1 MSNFFNK
8 VKNEFVNSDSLM
20 RSSLRQAS
28 ENVKTTAANIAEAAS
43 DSTIVARR
51 ELGDATVS
59 VGSLVARLAT
69 SVSGALRDGEFSEGG
84 LANSFLGSP
93 SGVSA
98 AEAAAASA
106 AASNEDDGETTDI
119 DDEGEDVDKSLG
131 RSVRLPRF
139 LRPAHGAIIVIVGAG
154 PVGLW
159 TALQLKLLRPLWH
172 VAMVER
178 HKNYVRSHILRVSSQ
193 SFERVVPHPE
203 ARAFVARLL
212 GGRAAVSVRT
222 TELERALR
230 AIVIG
235 LGIEFIT
242 GETVRAL
249 PLGAH
254 CNFAWL
260 LPLNQGRGSSNN
272 ASSTSTA
279 SSSVA
284 SPTSGAGANPSTL
297 EPHLNASSNIA
308 GLYSQRLEFLLSRAS
323 VIVGADGARSPC
335 RSILFNSVSGLRD
348 AQSLSFMV
356 HVRYEVSGTTSH
368 LSALQTA
375 AVFNAMGL
383 VGEEYVG
390 KARGTPLITP
400 CTLTLVVS
408 EEMLGSLRRD
418 GALGDARPA
427 LEDIAWTP
435 HLRDAVRLWLNAK
448 ADLVG
453 EVRVLGSE
461 TVAVINLSV
470 YRAEGFV
477 TYASRIA
484 ASRSDMKTASTS
496 SSPSDFTNS
505 VTKLDSTQ
513 KFIPP
518 ADIAFAL
525 VGDAAFGVPY
535 YRALNNGLI
544 CGSELAAALSEHG
557 STSGNSWK
565 CNESTPLEGYAR
577 AVDRLATQEIA
588 AARLKAKAFAVASSG
603 ASAAHSLSGQRLAL
617 PAGSLVFETSRIEK
631 WRTTPLE
638 KSLNYNY

>member
-28 ENVKTTAANIAEAAS
+28 ENVTSTAANIAEAAS

-51 ELGDATVS
+51 ELGDATVA

-106 AASNEDDGETTDI
+106 AASTEDDGETTDI

-178 HKNYVRSHILRVSSQ
+178 HKTYVRSHVLRVSSQ

-242 GETVRAL
+242 GETVKAL

-254 CNFAWL
+254 SNFAWL

-272 ASSTSTA
+272 ASSTDIA
-279 SSSVA
+279 SSSDVA
-284 SPTSGAGANPSTL
+284 SPTSGAGANPST
-297 EPHLNASSNIA
+297 NIT
-308 GLYSQRLEFLLSRAS
+308 GLHSQRLDYLLSRAS
-323 VIVGADGARSPC
+323 VIVAADGARSPC
-335 RSILFNSVSGLRD
+335 RSLMFFNSLRGLRD

-390 KARGTPLITP
+390 KARGTPSITP

-435 HLRDAVRLWLNAK
+435 HLRNAVRLWLNAK

-484 ASRSDMKTASTS
+484 ASRSDMKTPSTS
-496 SSPSDFTNS
+496 YSPSYLTDS
-505 VTKLDSTQ
+505 VTKVDSTQ

-518 ADIAFAL
+518 TDTAFAL

-557 STSGNSWK
+557 SASGNAWK
-565 CNESTPLEGYAR
+565 CNESAPLEGYAR

-638 KSLNYNY
+638 KIF

>member
-28 ENVKTTAANIAEAAS
+28 ENVTSTAANIAEAAS

-51 ELGDATVS
+51 ELGDATVA

-106 AASNEDDGETTDI
+106 AASTEDDGETTDI

-178 HKNYVRSHILRVSSQ
+178 HKTYVRSHVLRVSSQ

-242 GETVRAL
+242 GETVKAL

-254 CNFAWL
+254 SNFAWL

-272 ASSTSTA
+272 ASSTDIA
-279 SSSVA
+279 SSSDVA
-284 SPTSGAGANPSTL
+284 SPTSGAGANAST
-297 EPHLNASSNIA
+297 NIT
-308 GLYSQRLEFLLSRAS
+308 GLHSQRLDYLLSRAS

-335 RSILFNSVSGLRD
+335 RSLLFNSVRGLRD

-390 KARGTPLITP
+390 KARGTPSITP

-435 HLRDAVRLWLNAK
+435 HLRNAVRLWLNAK
-448 ADLVG
+448 SDLVG

-484 ASRSDMKTASTS
+484 ASRSDMKTPSTS
-496 SSPSDFTNS
+496 YSPSYLTDS
-505 VTKLDSTQ
+505 VTKMESTQ

-518 ADIAFAL
+518 TDIAFAL

-557 STSGNSWK
+557 SASGNAWK
-565 CNESTPLEGYAR
+565 CNESAPLEGYAR

-603 ASAAHSLSGQRLAL
+603 ASAAHSLSGKRLAL

-638 KSLNYNY
+638 KSFHYNY

>member
-1 MSNFFNK
+1 MSTFLKTLSDLPGK
-8 VKNEFVNSDSLM
+8 VKNEFANSDSLL

-28 ENVKTTAANIAEAAS
+28 ENVTTTASTIAEAAS

-51 ELGDATVS
+51 EMGDATVA

-69 SVSGALRDGEFSEGG
+69 SVSGALRDGEFSKGE
-84 LANSFLGSP
+84 LVKSIIGSP

-106 AASNEDDGETTDI
+106 AASTEDDGETTEI
-119 DDEGEDVDKSLG
+119 EDEGEDVDKSLG

-139 LRPAHGAIIVIVGAG
+139 LRPAHGAIVAFIGAG

-172 VAMVER
+172 IAMIER
-178 HKNYVRSHILRVSSQ
+178 HEKYVRSHVLRVSSQ

-235 LGIEFIT
+235 LGVEFIT
-242 GETVRAL
+242 GETVKAL
-249 PLGAH
+249 PLG
-254 CNFAWL
+254 NNAWL
-260 LPLNQGRGSSNN
+260 KPTYQDSSPSIN
-272 ASSTSTA
+272 AA
-279 SSSVA
+279 
-284 SPTSGAGANPSTL
+284 PIQGAGASPL
-297 EPHLNASSNIA
+297 ESQTSNANGLNSE
-308 GLYSQRLEFLLSRAS
+308 RVTFLLSRAS
-323 VIVGADGARSPC
+323 VIVASDGARSPS
-335 RSILFNSVSGLRD
+335 RSLLFKSARGLRD

-390 KARGTPLITP
+390 KPRGDPLITP

-408 EEMLGSLRRD
+408 EDMLGNLRRD
-418 GALGDARPA
+418 SAPQGGSRPK
-427 LEDIAWTP
+427 LEDIPWTP
-435 HLRDAVRLWLNAK
+435 HLRDAVRIWLNAK
-448 ADLVG
+448 SDLVG
-453 EVRVLGSE
+453 EVRVVGSE
-461 TVAVINLSV
+461 SVAVINLSV
-470 YRAEGFV
+470 YRAEAFV
-477 TYASRIA
+477 TYASRIS
-484 ASRSDMKTASTS
+484 ASQNDRKSLETDKI
-496 SSPSDFTNS
+496 NS
-505 VTKLDSTQ
+505 VSEMDTTKLDKTQ
-513 KFIPP
+513 RFVPP
-518 ADIAFAL
+518 SDIAFAL

-544 CGSELAAALSEHG
+544 CGSELASALSEHG
-557 STSGNSWK
+557 SASGNAWK
-565 CNESTPLEGYAR
+565 CAESPPLEGYAR
-577 AVDRLATQEIA
+577 SVDRLATQEIA

-617 PAGSLVFETSRIEK
+617 PAGSLVFETSRIDR
-631 WRTTPLE
+631 WRTKPLI
-638 KSLNYNY
+638 

>member
-28 ENVKTTAANIAEAAS
+28 ENVTSTAANIAEAAS

-51 ELGDATVS
+51 ELGDATVA

-106 AASNEDDGETTDI
+106 AASTEDDGETTDI

-178 HKNYVRSHILRVSSQ
+178 HKTYVRSHVLRVSSQ

-212 GGRAAVSVRT
+212 GGRSAVSVRT

-242 GETVRAL
+242 GETVNAL

-254 CNFAWL
+254 SNFAWL

-272 ASSTSTA
+272 ASSTDIA
-279 SSSVA
+279 SSSDVA
-284 SPTSGAGANPSTL
+284 SPTSGAGANAST
-297 EPHLNASSNIA
+297 NIT
-308 GLYSQRLEFLLSRAS
+308 GLHSQRLDYLLSRAS

-335 RSILFNSVSGLRD
+335 RSLLFNSVRGLRD

-390 KARGTPLITP
+390 KARGTPSITP

-435 HLRDAVRLWLNAK
+435 HLRNAVRLWLNAK
-448 ADLVG
+448 SDLVG

-484 ASRSDMKTASTS
+484 ASRSDMKTPSTS
-496 SSPSDFTNS
+496 YSPSYLTDS
-505 VTKLDSTQ
+505 VTKVDSTQ

-518 ADIAFAL
+518 TDIAFAL

-557 STSGNSWK
+557 SASGNAWK
-565 CNESTPLEGYAR
+565 CNESAPLEGYAR

-631 WRTTPLE
+631 WRTTPLAIA
-638 KSLNYNY
+638 S